1 MTEITNN
8 PQASSLDRCVV
19 LVPLERIDTAV
30 AIAHKFEIQA
40 SYEHET
46 PLAMAEICLL
56 FKQAQEIQEW
66 DASTQTVRLI
76 LMHASELPGVTQM
89 LAGIRKYLPNVVVS
103 ELRDGRIE
111 EIKIQRSV
119 VDSITEMPVVHSES
133 VDAEELSML
142 LYKKPQ
148 EVDE

>member
-1 MTEITNN
+1 
-8 PQASSLDRCVV
+8 
-19 LVPLERIDTAV
+19 
-30 AIAHKFEIQA
+30 
-40 SYEHET
+40 
-46 PLAMAEICLL
+46 
-56 FKQAQEIQEW
+56 
-66 DASTQTVRLI
+66 
-76 LMHASELPGVTQM
+76 
-89 LAGIRKYLPNVVVS
+89 LPNVVVS

-119 VDSITEMPVVHSES
+119 VDSITEMPVVHSEA